1 MDNVIVSSVFVLVI
15 ISVWIL
21 PNVYPVVATIV
32 LAGLSAYSGNLT
44 TSSVVILF
52 ILGVT
57 GYQLLQEDGK
67 RNILLRLNI
76 LLIVFWALWSEN
88 FQAGVVSWTNYF
100 QMLSV
105 KYLIVIQVT
114 FEKFFTA
121 LLLAAY
127 ILKPK
132 ITQNY
137 WRRGLSGTWEVLL
150 LVYLALLVPLVA
162 VLYFFAGLRIGD
174 FSLFSLILT
183 LIIICFTEEI
193 LYRLILQNWLYRVL
207 RVYSKSLASWLAITI
222 VSVIYALFHIELGW
236 LAVSAYCFVGAAYG
250 YVYQKS
256 GKIEVAILVHFAVRL
271 TLGLVLAFYSQSMA
285 QPILIN

>member
-105 KYLIVIQVT
+105 KYPIVIQVT
-114 FEKFFTA
+114 FEIGQSLVIVCAFSQDFF
-121 LLLAAY
+121 
-127 ILKPK
+127 KV
-132 ITQNY
+132 
-137 WRRGLSGTWEVLL
+137 GLIRHNIEYHLTF
-150 LVYLALLVPLVA
+150 
-162 VLYFFAGLRIGD
+162 YFI
-174 FSLFSLILT
+174 
-183 LIIICFTEEI
+183 
-193 LYRLILQNWLYRVL
+193 
-207 RVYSKSLASWLAITI
+207 
-222 VSVIYALFHIELGW
+222 
-236 LAVSAYCFVGAAYG
+236 
-250 YVYQKS
+250 
-256 GKIEVAILVHFAVRL
+256 
-271 TLGLVLAFYSQSMA
+271 
-285 QPILIN
+285 